1 MAISVADNFS
11 YQGTKPLDARVSFD
25 TVAAMAA
32 ASDAT
37 LYDGCFAYVKATKK
51 YYSYDSNNTQ
61 DPTTGKW
68 REFSGGSSGG
78 DGVGTVI
85 NLTTTTLYNETVTV
99 TGTYD
104 TYTAVFDNS
113 GHASVNVYYVD
124 TYDVECEGVH
134 VSVVVEAI
142 GLVITQGINIQYCA
156 VNIST
161 SISEM
166 IGETI
171 EIYYGSDPTDIKARL
186 TFDSTLAVSFRA
198 MLTGNYTILWDEYT
212 TAFVV
217 SELSGSINVVLAEN
231 PEGSTITPVNDIQ
244 TWLRCGEIS
253 DKDYTTISQ
262 VLSDTVTLQSLISS
276 QNANDYLVRST
287 DWVSDVCGNSTAMSY
302 IGLNNYSAD
311 TLLSD
316 LTWCTAICNS
326 TYFESVLNYKIPY
339 MTSDTGPSGYTV
351 CSSYDSYEYGYYA
364 FDNSESTAWKP
375 SSGIQPIRYVGYQF
389 PDGKGIRAYKFI
401 YKNNTTKRYAK
412 KYELQ
417 YTTKNVAE
425 DYITFY
431 TNNEGKD
438 HEITSEVIYPP
449 IAMQGIRFIDRES
462 ETIAVA
468 ELRVYGRQDV

>member
-11 YQGTKPLDARVSFD
+11 YQGTKPLDSRVSFD

-37 LYDGCFAYVKATKK
+37 LYDGCFAYVKATRK
-51 YYSYDSNNTQ
+51 YYSYDSTNTV

-68 REFSGGSSGG
+68 REFSGGSGGG

-124 TYDVECEGVH
+124 TYDIECEGVH

-142 GLVITQGINIQYCA
+142 GLVITQGINLQYCT

-171 EIYYGSDPTDIKARL
+171 EIYYESDPTDIKARL

-212 TAFVV
+212 TNFVV
-217 SELSGSINVVLAEN
+217 SELSGSINVVLAST
-231 PEGSTITPVNDIQ
+231 PEGSTITPVNDVQ

-253 DKDYTTISQ
+253 DKDYTTMSQ

-287 DWVSDVCGNSTAMSY
+287 DWATDVCGNSTAMSY
-302 IGLNNYSAD
+302 IGLNNYSAN
-311 TLLSD
+311 TLLNDS
-316 LTWCTAICNS
+316 TWCTAICNS

-339 MTSDTGPSGYTV
+339 MTSNTSPSGEIRA
-351 CSSYDSYEYGYYA
+351 SSTAYDSHEYYA
-364 FDNSESTAWKP
+364 FDNSKSSKWKSGSQLPKSISYRFPRGES
-375 SSGIQPIRYVGYQF
+375 
-389 PDGKGIRAYKFI
+389 IRAYKFI
-401 YKNNTTKRYAK
+401 YQAGGYYARAYSLRYA
-412 KYELQ
+412 
-417 YTTKNVAE
+417 TE
-425 DYITFY
+425 DDEYNFKTFY
-431 TNNEGKD
+431 SNNQGVENEK
-438 HEITSEVIYPP
+438 TSGVIYPP
-449 IAMQGIRFIDRES
+449 ITMYAINFIDDRN
-462 ETIAVA
+462 ETVEIG
-468 ELRVYGRQDV
+468 ELRVYGRKDV